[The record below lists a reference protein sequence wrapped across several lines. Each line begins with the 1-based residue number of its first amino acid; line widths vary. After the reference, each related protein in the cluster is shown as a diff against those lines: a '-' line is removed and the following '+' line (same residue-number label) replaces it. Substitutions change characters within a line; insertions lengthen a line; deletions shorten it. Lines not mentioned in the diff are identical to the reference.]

1 MRTVA
6 RIAVTPVKG
15 FALDHPREV
24 TVDRDGVR
32 ENRRFFLV
40 NERGERLRS
49 SLTAR
54 PVVVRGSYDADE
66 ERLTMELPGGERIEG
81 DARGAA
87 DRFTCEMAGKRMI
100 DARIV
105 DGPWTE
111 PLSELAGHPVQLAR
125 TAEPGRAFANPV
137 TLVSEASIERL
148 SREAG
153 APVDGRRFRMLFTL
167 ADCGEH
173 EEDSWEGRPLR
184 IGDVVLRAGGRV
196 ERCAATT
203 RDPDTGERDLDTL
216 RLLANYRGVEGK
228 AVFFGVYASVEQPGR
243 VRVGDEVT
251 LL

>member
-6 RIAVTPVKG
+6 RIDVTPVKG
-15 FALDHPREV
+15 FALDHPHEV
-24 TVDRDGVR
+24 TVDRAGVR

-40 NERGERLRS
+40 NEHGERLRS
-49 SLTAR
+49 SLTAW
-54 PVVVRGSYDADE
+54 PVVVRASYDADAD
-66 ERLTMELPGGERIEG
+66 RLVMEFPGGERIEG
-81 DARGAA
+81 DARGAG
-87 DRFTCEMAGKRMI
+87 DTFVCELAGKRMI
-100 DARIV
+100 ETRIV

-111 PLSELAGHPVQLAR
+111 PLSQLAGHPVRLAR
-125 TAEPGRAFANPV
+125 TEEPGRAFANPV

-167 ADCGEH
+167 AGCDEH
-173 EEDSWEGRPLR
+173 EEDEWDGRPLR

-203 RDPDTGERDLDTL
+203 RHPDTGERDLDTL
-216 RLLANYRGVEGK
+216 RLLASYRGVHDM
-228 AVFFGVYASVEQPGR
+228 AVFFGVYATVEEPGR
-243 VRVGDEVT
+243 VRVGDPVT